1 MSTAPEGG
9 AESGGSAGERRE
21 THIPIMTKSGSSFE
35 IGGICGAGGA
45 ASPMAGA

>member
-9 AESGGSAGERRE
+9 AESGGSAGAAE